1 MHGGGGG
8 ITSAFTVTIP
18 RSRFIFLGFWIFF
31 FVFFLI
37 VLSFCWDGSRKRE
50 VKRVLF

>member
-18 RSRFIFLGFWIFF
+18 RSRFKFLGFWIFF
-31 FVFFLI
+31 FIFFC
-37 VLSFCWDGSRKRE
+37 F
-50 VKRVLF
+50 FF